1 MSIRH
6 IHTQAQAQAELGRQR
21 AAQRASYTRRK
32 ERMLNSTPAQ
42 AQAEL
47 QRQRAVRTASCAQWK
62 ERMLNDAEYREQE
75 LQRWKAKRDQKRKAI
90 EEDPLHVNKRQD
102 ADRMAKVR
110 RVVRETQNALDAQDR
125 EGMIEKVRQRYIFSH
140 TIAYIEN
147 LGARHSVCRSASQG
161 AAMAFTWTRRHAYVQ
176 KISYIY
182 LQTRSKHHLCLLRL
196 YFSRHYGIRNTVCG
210 T

>member
-1 MSIRH
+1 MSVRH
-6 IHTQAQAQAELGRQR
+6 IHTQAQALAELERER
-21 AAQRASYTRRK
+21 AVQRASYARRK
-32 ERMLNSTPAQ
+32 ERTLNGTPAE

-47 QRQRAVRTASCAQWK
+47 QRQRAVRTASCARRK

-110 RVVRETQNALDAQDR
+110 RVVRETQNALDR
-125 EGMIEKVRQRYIFSH
+125 EEMIEKVRQRYIFSH

-147 LGARHSVCRSASQG
+147 LGARRSVCRSTSQG

-176 KISYIY
+176 KISYTY
-182 LQTRSKHHLCLLRL
+182 LQTRSKHRLRLLRL
-196 YFSRHYGIRNTVCG
+196 YFS
-210 T
+210 